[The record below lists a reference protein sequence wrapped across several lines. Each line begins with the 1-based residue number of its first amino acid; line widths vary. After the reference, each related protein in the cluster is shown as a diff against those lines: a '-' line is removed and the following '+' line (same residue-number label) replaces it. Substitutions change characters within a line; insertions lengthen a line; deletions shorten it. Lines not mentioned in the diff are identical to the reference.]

1 MSNVAAAVVANVLE
15 RKDRREEEFSV
26 TAAAGLL
33 LFDEEEEE
41 EVVVPKPCTD
51 ISRLS
56 AMTHS
61 DKEEQVD
68 GIVEGDYSIVL
79 SPQGIG

>member
-1 MSNVAAAVVANVLE
+1 MSNVAAAVVANALE

-26 TAAAGLL
+26 TAVAGLL

-41 EVVVPKPCTD
+41 VVPKPCTD
-51 ISRLS
+51 NSRLS

>member
-41 EVVVPKPCTD
+41 VVVPKPCTD
-51 ISRLS
+51 NSRLS

>member
-1 MSNVAAAVVANVLE
+1 VSNVAAAVVANVLE

-41 EVVVPKPCTD
+41 VVPKPCTD
-51 ISRLS
+51 NSRLS

>member
-41 EVVVPKPCTD
+41 VVPKPCTD
-51 ISRLS
+51 NSRLS

>member
-41 EVVVPKPCTD
+41 VVPKPCTD